1 MILELKFASRI
12 KITLIDHE
20 IVRLLN
26 RKEKKIQ
33 RSSKNSQQRSSN

>member
-1 MILELKFASRI
+1 MILELKFTPRI

-33 RSSKNSQQRSSN
+33 RSTKNSQQRSSN